1 VDARASA
8 SETGSGALTEPPRPQ
23 KSPPVPELEDE
34 EGLEQEISTLR
45 EYVRTMFTND
55 DMDVRLAIR
64 AMDTLIRAVV
74 AQRRLSPRSNKGLF
88 ARYAAMLA
96 GFEHQL
102 AIPPEPPPDE

>member
-1 VDARASA
+1 VDARTSVPA
-8 SETGSGALTEPPRPQ
+8 TGGPAPGPHNPPR
-23 KSPPVPELEDE
+23 VPELEDE
-34 EGLEQEISTLR
+34 EGLEEEISTLR
-45 EYVRTMFTND
+45 ARVRAMLID
-55 DMDVRLAIR
+55 DKEDVRLAMR